1 MKNNF
6 INLNIKSSIIFCI
19 LLLAIFSCKEKK
31 QSDGTQIIL
40 FKDDLGRDVVLHKKP
55 QLALSLAPSMTEILF
70 FVCDSNQIVGVTQN
84 CNFPSAAK
92 TKRKIVNYPA
102 LDFEGVLQ
110 IKPDIIF
117 SVEGLTP
124 LDQAK
129 RLEEMGLPIYYQ
141 KYEKIKDILQGIR
154 DIGKIMGQRV
164 RADKLADSLETERKK
179 IKSEVKNKN
188 KVKNVL
194 AITWSDPI
202 YVYGK
207 NTIFTDKLQLI
218 GAMNAVD
225 SLFSNPYPQ
234 VTREYILKINP
245 DVIIGGS
252 FEKMDSTFFKLYPE
266 LKRIKA
272 YKTKQIYSVNDDLMS
287 RPSPRVL
294 ESVLELKK
302 LIIGK
307 E

>member
-6 INLNIKSSIIFCI
+6 IILKIKNSIFFFI
-19 LLLAIFSCKEKK
+19 LLLSIFSCKEKK
-31 QSDGTQIIL
+31 QSESSQIIL
-40 FKDDLGRDVVLHKKP
+40 YKDDLGREIVLHNKP
-55 QLALSLAPSMTEILF
+55 QRALSLAPSLTEILF

-84 CNFPSAAK
+84 CNFPPAAK
-92 TKRKIVNYPA
+92 NKKKIVNYPS

-110 IKPDIIF
+110 MKPDIIF

-124 LDQAK
+124 LYQAK
-129 RLEEMGLPIYYQ
+129 RLEGMGIPIYYQ

-154 DIGKIMGQRV
+154 DVGKIMGQRV

-179 IKSEVKNKN
+179 LKSEVKNKN
-188 KVKNVL
+188 NVKTVL

-218 GAMNAVD
+218 GAKNAVD

-272 YKTKQIYSVNDDLMS
+272 YKTKQVYSVNDDLMS

-302 LIIGK
+302 AIDGK
-307 E
+307 Q

>member
-6 INLNIKSSIIFCI
+6 INLNIKCSLIFFV
-19 LLLAIFSCKEKK
+19 LLLFILSCKEKK
-31 QSDGTQIIL
+31 QSEGTQIIL
-40 FKDDLGRDVVLHKKP
+40 YKDDLGREIVLHNKP
-55 QLALSLAPSMTEILF
+55 QRALSLAPSMTEILF

-84 CNFPSAAK
+84 CNFPPAVK
-92 TKRKIVNYPA
+92 NKRKVVNYPA
-102 LDFEGVLQ
+102 LDFESVIQ

-129 RLEEMGLPIYYQ
+129 RLEEMGMPVYFQ

-154 DIGKIMGQRV
+154 DVGKIMGQRV
-164 RADKLADSLETERKK
+164 RADKLADSLEAERKK
-179 IKSEVKNKN
+179 IKSEVNNKN
-188 KVKNVL
+188 NVKTVL

-207 NTIFTDKLQLI
+207 NTIFTDKLLLI
-218 GAMNAVD
+218 GAKNAVD

-272 YKTKQIYSVNDDLMS
+272 YKTKQIYKVNDDLMS

-302 LIIGK
+302 IIAGK